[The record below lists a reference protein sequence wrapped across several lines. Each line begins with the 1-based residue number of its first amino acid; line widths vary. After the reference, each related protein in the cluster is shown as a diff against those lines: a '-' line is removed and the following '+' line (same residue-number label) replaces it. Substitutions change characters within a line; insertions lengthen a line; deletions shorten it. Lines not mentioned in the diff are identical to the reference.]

1 MENLKDLV
9 EAFEYSPELWNY
21 LYYYQD
27 GYLFRKVRTAPRVR
41 LDELA
46 GTLRKDGYRQLKIL
60 GKWFMEHRVIYEMH
74 FGKIAEGLQ
83 IDHINRD
90 RADNL
95 LSNLR
100 VVSSYDNVA
109 NSGMLCTNTSGLKGA
124 HFSKVANKWQ
134 AQIGDG
140 KRRVHL
146 GYYDTAEAAH
156 EAYQEAYFAKH
167 GVAYES

>member
-1 MENLKDLV
+1 MNTY
-9 EAFEYSPELWNY
+9 A
-21 LYYYQD
+21 
-27 GYLFRKVRTAPRVR
+27 
-41 LDELA
+41 
-46 GTLRKDGYRQLKIL
+46 
-60 GKWFMEHRVIYEMH
+60 YEMH

-90 RADNL
+90 RSDNL

-100 VVSSYDNVA
+100 AVSSYDNVA
-109 NSGMLCTNTSGLKGA
+109 NSGMLNTNTSGFN
-124 HFSKVANKWQ
+124 FSKVANKWQ

-146 GYYDTAEAAH
+146 GYYETAEAAH
-156 EAYQEAYFAKH
+156 EAYEEAYLAKH